1 MIAVRKFLSVLV
13 LIAATNCVAASNNM
27 ADLAADPCG
36 KLGKLCSAAVGIGA
50 SLFENSFEQD
60 TLVYTRVLT
69 HTSYQT
75 KLKTIRDT
83 KVGDEVMAWDELQAH
98 DNARPADLT
107 ANLGAE
113 STSRPII
120 TGASSYKSNS
130 NLNS

>member
-1 MIAVRKFLSVLV
+1 
-13 LIAATNCVAASNNM
+13 M
-27 ADLAADPCG
+27 ADLVADPCG

-69 HTSYQT
+69 DTSYQT

-83 KVGDEVMAWDELQAH
+83 KVGDEVMALDELQAH
-98 DNARPADLT
+98 DNAQSADLA

-113 STSRPII
+113 STSSPIK
-120 TGASSYKSNS
+120 TGASSYENKNKLIS
-130 NLNS
+130 